1 MAHDPMGGENDGA
14 DCPEENPFSPNA
26 SQPKQS
32 EYRPSDYIF
41 MAYGGVILRDV
52 LLWDEVDGD
61 VDPACA
67 W

>member
-1 MAHDPMGGENDGA
+1 MAHDPMGVEDGD
-14 DCPEENPFSPNA
+14 DCPAENPFSPNA
-26 SQPKQS
+26 SQPKYRP

-41 MAYGGVILRDV
+41 MAYGGVVLRDV
-52 LLWDEVDGD
+52 LLWDEVDED